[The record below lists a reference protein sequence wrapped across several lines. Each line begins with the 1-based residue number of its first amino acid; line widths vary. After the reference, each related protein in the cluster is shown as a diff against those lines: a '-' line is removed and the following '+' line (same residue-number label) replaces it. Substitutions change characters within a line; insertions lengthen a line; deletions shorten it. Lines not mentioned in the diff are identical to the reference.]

1 MNFEIDIRKASS
13 IVMELERERKSLE
26 SCYYEVLSVS
36 RGNAF
41 SGSSKQKIIRS
52 LQEILKDIE
61 DERGKLS
68 QMEDCLH
75 QVIHIYSMYEERIAK
90 CENRIDINWEYGQT
104 TGVEKISE
112 IIPDIMDYRPP
123 SKEERMEEI
132 INNFRDYF
140 TDEFGWKEVL
150 SGAGYIGTIYNLITG
165 IKDGKTWADLGKS
178 GKETYD
184 FISGA
189 IKTYKN
195 YKKIGNAVGTKTAM
209 TWWAKNITGIKS
221 LGRASAAKN
230 PITRFKNNLTNKTS
244 PFNAQIKNTLKDFNG
259 GNGIGKA
266 IASWGAV
273 ALTGVTNAF
282 SNIDEQKESNGTMST
297 GRVVAETISETI
309 IDTALTY
316 GSGVVVG
323 AAVTAA
329 LGTVA
334 APGVLVVA
342 ASGAIVAGVNAGVK
356 ALTGKTTTEWLSDTI
371 LDAGEAIGKKVGNA
385 VRNVKQSI
393 GNWFGKLA
401 FG

>member
-26 SCYYEVLSVS
+26 SCYYQVLSVS

-41 SGSSKQKIIRS
+41 SGSSKQKILRS

-61 DERGKLS
+61 DERRKLS
-68 QMEDCLH
+68 RLEECLH
-75 QVIHIYSMYEERIAK
+75 QVIQIYSMHEEKIAK
-90 CENRIDINWEYGQT
+90 CENGMDVRWDNGQAG
-104 TGVEKISE
+104 TG
-112 IIPDIMDYRPP
+112 
-123 SKEERMEEI
+123 KEERIEEI
-132 INNFRDYF
+132 INNFKDSF
-140 TDEFGWKEVL
+140 IDEFGWKEVL

-165 IKDGKTWADLGKS
+165 IKDGRTWADLGKS

-356 ALTGKTTTEWLSDTI
+356 ALTGKTTTEWLSDSI
-371 LDAGEAIGKKVGNA
+371 LDAGETIGKKVGNA

>member
-26 SCYYEVLSVS
+26 SCYYQVLSVS

-41 SGSSKQKIIRS
+41 SGSSKQKILRS

-61 DERGKLS
+61 DERRKLS
-68 QMEDCLH
+68 RLEECLH
-75 QVIHIYSMYEERIAK
+75 QVIQIYSMHEEKIAK
-90 CENRIDINWEYGQT
+90 CENGMDVRWDNGQAG
-104 TGVEKISE
+104 TG
-112 IIPDIMDYRPP
+112 
-123 SKEERMEEI
+123 KEERIEEI
-132 INNFRDYF
+132 INNFKDSF

-165 IKDGKTWADLGKS
+165 IKDGRTWADLGKS

-356 ALTGKTTTEWLSDTI
+356 ALTGKTTTEWLSDSI